1 MLPISEFARTGNVTI
16 RALRFYDELGLLSP
30 AYVVPENGYRR
41 YSPAQFAQLNQIQA
55 FKDMGFSLQEIRE
68 LLQRR
73 LAPQEL
79 RAVLEARR
87 EVLRKRVRDDAGRL
101 ERIEAR
107 LNSISAGG
115 AQSYPTILLRR
126 TPGQSVVSLR
136 EKLQNYDQA
145 DELFKTLERRV
156 DPRVLYDQRAAI
168 FHRCLEG
175 DREID
180 CEAVRFLKHPIA
192 AIRGL
197 KVYESQRTCVAF
209 TYHYGSDDSIGTTYQ
224 SMAGWV
230 AAQGYQL
237 SAAKRE
243 IYWPAPENKDEI
255 GSLTE
260 IQFPVTRLRGVARSA
275 QQKGS

>member
-41 YSPAQFAQLNQIQA
+41 YSPAQFAQLSQIQA

-79 RAVLEARR
+79 RAVLEGRR

-115 AQSYPTILLRR
+115 PQSYPTILLRT

-175 DREID
+175 DGEID

-243 IYWPAPENKDEI
+243 IYWPAPENKGEI

>member
-1 MLPISEFARTGNVTI
+1 MLPISEFARAGNVTI

-30 AYVVPENGYRR
+30 AYVVPESGYRR
-41 YSPAQFAQLNQIQA
+41 YSPTQFAQLNQIQA

-73 LAPQEL
+73 LDAQEL
-79 RAVLEARR
+79 GSLLEARR

-115 AQSYPTILLRR
+115 PQSHLTIMLRT

-136 EKLQNYDQA
+136 EKLQNYDQV
-145 DELFKTLERRV
+145 DELFTTLERRV
-156 DPRVLYDQRAAI
+156 DPRVLYDQRGAI

-175 DREID
+175 DGEID
-180 CEAVRFLKHPIA
+180 CEAVRFLKQPVV
-192 AIRGL
+192 AIRGF
-197 KVYESQRTCVAF
+197 KVYESQRARVAF
-209 TYHYGSDDSIGTTYQ
+209 TYHYGSEDSICTTYQ
-224 SMAGWV
+224 SMTGWI

-243 IYWPAPENKDEI
+243 IYWPAPENK
-255 GSLTE
+255 GATSSLTE
-260 IQFPVTRLRGVARSA
+260 IQFPVARLRAVARSE
-275 QQKGS
+275 QQKAS